1 MNARK
6 RGKLV
11 FRPLAEAKISS
22 ALAVGAIDIDSLV
35 CHDRLFIHYAQRGLC
50 KNAAE
55 CAPIGFK
62 ALFARKRVEGKL
74 EVPEIDKH
82 LYADTVLGWWFAHLV
97 CPNEMRG
104 RRSVPGVLSIKR
116 IEPPGMFGERLMGAI
131 GSLLYGHAR

>member
-1 MNARK
+1 MQERC
-6 RGKLV
+6 
-11 FRPLAEAKISS
+11 E
-22 ALAVGAIDIDSLV
+22 
-35 CHDRLFIHYAQRGLC
+35 H
-50 KNAAE
+50 
-55 CAPIGFK
+55 APIGFK

-97 CPNEMRG
+97 CPKEMRG